1 MQKLKKFFIIVA
13 IIFILA
19 NGSAGGIIS
28 QFAVSVGSYL
38 GLCVGSVFSKQ
49 IRQDMSDINY
59 NPFNTSEQKVI
70 NSTSV
75 SFYKGVPIYRTDGL
89 NRSGSFCA
97 ILLAYGDGAD
107 DVRHESGH
115 NVQQLILGPISFL
128 AIIGAPS
135 YFELSTQDYYNR
147 PWEITADVF
156 GGVQQRPH
164 TNADIMRGKAYLA
177 TAAISG
183 PFAFLFLIGQY

>member
-107 DVRHESGH
+107 DVLNLAPKTITIAHGKLPPMCLVVYSSALTLMPTLCAAKPTLQPPQSVGH
-115 NVQQLILGPISFL
+115 S
-128 AIIGAPS
+128 
-135 YFELSTQDYYNR
+135 
-147 PWEITADVF
+147 
-156 GGVQQRPH
+156 
-164 TNADIMRGKAYLA
+164 
-177 TAAISG
+177 
-183 PFAFLFLIGQY
+183 PFCF